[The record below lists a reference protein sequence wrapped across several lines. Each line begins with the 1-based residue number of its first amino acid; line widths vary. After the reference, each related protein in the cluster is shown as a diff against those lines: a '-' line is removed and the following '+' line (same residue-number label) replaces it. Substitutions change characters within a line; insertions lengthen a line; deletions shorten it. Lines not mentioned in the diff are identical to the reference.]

1 VADDSH
7 GERIAV
13 LESLLTEKIIGAY
26 DRMDLKFEGI
36 ERARSIQFDEW
47 MRRLGELNGEAGRLR
62 EMQARY
68 VTRELHDGKIGEIEK
83 AIRGLENFQSNV
95 SGRMAVIGGGIGLAS
110 GVLAAIITTIVAHLL
125 GR

>member
-1 VADDSH
+1 MADDSH

-36 ERARSIQFDEW
+36 ERARALQFDEW

-68 VTRELHDGKIGEIEK
+68 VTRELHDGKVGEIEK
-83 AIRGLENFQSNV
+83 AIRGLENFQSNMT
-95 SGRMAVIGGGIGLAS
+95 GRMAMVGGIVGLIS
-110 GVLAAIITTIVAHLL
+110 GILAAIVTHFL
-125 GR
+125 GK